1 MTEQELQDKIA
12 YLESLNDQLE
22 AELSYVD
29 ELMRLIGF
37 AEGLA
42 TVKDTAKDIFENNE
56 DLLDSFDDPSYED

>member
-1 MTEQELQDKIA
+1 MTEQKLLDKIA

-22 AELSYVD
+22 AEISYVD

-42 TVKDTAKDIFENNE
+42 TVKETAQDVFDHNE
-56 DLLDSFDDPSYED
+56 DLLDSLDDPTIED